1 MSPYMKIYLV
11 GGAVRDKLLGLPVQD
26 RDYVVVGSTPEEM
39 TAKGFKPVGADFPVF
54 LHPVTKEEYALAR
67 TERKSGHGYKGFT
80 IYAAPDVTLEEDL
93 RRRDLTINAMA
104 EDEQGNLIDPFH
116 GAEDLRNGVLRH
128 VSEAFAEDPVR
139 VLRVARFAARFA
151 VRGFADGTE
160 AVPGHPWP
168 SRHSRI
174 LRILRI
180 SDGAAR
186 QGRRG
191 SGSAERGFHV
201 APETNQLMQNMVAS
215 GEIDHLVAERVWA
228 ELERALGEDRP
239 SHFFEV
245 LRGCGALRRLFP
257 EIEALYGVP
266 QPEKH
271 HPEVDTGVHVMMVL
285 DQAARLSADGRVR
298 FAALMHDLG
307 KGTTLKE
314 EWPQHI
320 GHEERGVD
328 LVKNLCQRFRVPNDY
343 RDLAVI
349 TARFHAHCHR
359 IAELRPATVVDT
371 LESMDAFRRPERV
384 DLFVS
389 ACEAD
394 FRGRTGL
401 EDRPYPQA
409 ALFRNCFAAARL
421 VDTAA
426 VAAAGNPGPEIG
438 ARIREARIAAV
449 RQVLSLANP
458 S

>member
-1 MSPYMKIYLV
+1 MKIYLV

-116 GAEDLRNGVLRH
+116 GAEDLRNGLLRH
-128 VSEAFAEDPVR
+128 VSDAFAEDPVR

-151 VRGFADGTE
+151 ARGFADGTE
-160 AVPGHPWP
+160 ARAAGHGWPGC
-168 SRHSRI
+168 
-174 LRILRI
+174 
-180 SDGAAR
+180 
-186 QGRRG
+186 
-191 SGSAERGFHV
+191 GFRV
-201 APETNQLMQNMVAS
+201 APETNQLMQKMVAS
-215 GEIDHLVAERVWA
+215 GEVDHLVAERVWT

-245 LRGCGALRRLFP
+245 LRGCGALKRLFP

-285 DQAARLSADGRVR
+285 DQAAKLSNDGRVR

-307 KGTTLKE
+307 KGTTPKE

-320 GHEERGVD
+320 GHEERGVG
-328 LVKNLCQRFRVPNDY
+328 LVKNLCQRFRVPNEY

-349 TARFHAHCHR
+349 TTRFHAHCHR
-359 IAELRPATVVDT
+359 IAELRPATAVDT
-371 LESMDAFRRPERV
+371 LEAMDAFRRPERV
-384 DLFVS
+384 DLFVA

-409 ALFRNCFAAARL
+409 ALFRNCFAAARA

-426 VAAAGNPGPEIG
+426 VAAAGSPGPEIG
-438 ARIREARIAAV
+438 VRIREARIAAV
-449 RQVLSLANP
+449 RQVLSLADP